1 MTPLNNKEIALHL
14 IAEDL
19 KYHQMVAYSAAVEVN
34 IEFFPDFA
42 TAVKNLLGQEDAG
55 DDWEDRYVT
64 ALGKIDKVMW
74 GDHEGVTAV
83 AEEVLEALGGE

>member
-1 MTPLNNKEIALHL
+1 MRTMNPKEIALHL
-14 IAEDL
+14 IGEDL
-19 KYHQMVAYSAAVEVN
+19 KYHQMVHQCGPVEVH

-42 TAVKNLLGQEDAG
+42 TAVKNLLGQGDAS

-74 GDHEGVTAV
+74 GDHEGVQAV
-83 AEEVLEALGGE
+83 AEEVLEALVGK